1 MWFYWIMNSSKT
13 KIITLL
19 FAMLLAMTVLFAAAC
34 NTSDPVSD
42 ESESTVGEET
52 TSTPEE
58 TAAPEPVSLIPE
70 GFDFRKTVSDYM
82 RKMGLVEWKAKET
95 ADYSSEWD
103 ITKGLIYEGG
113 KTYRGMPYAN
123 QQCGFEIFAA
133 HLDENNVYI
142 GSTVFDDCY
151 GNTCTTS
158 IKNAWYL
165 VSNTINFRYAIDMFP
180 YPDKDTG
187 VLPLGNIPWGEYDGK
202 NTSLSVK
209 KKTDKTTVY
218 EAYSL
223 LQLGDAVVYY
233 HDNNGHGRM
242 VTGEVKTARNADG
255 TINGDR
261 SFVTLT
267 DQTSHFIKNSDSP
280 LPTHWNVDRK
290 FSFADLYVGGYL
302 PVTIKELQ
310 EGKAEEPAFKILNK
324 PLAKTFT
331 GSKTFRGT
339 VESNFKIILATST
352 LTDDSGNVL
361 FTHTATPEGMSYDMT
376 EPNSLFDLKT
386 LGAGSYT
393 FSVKATIGFGEF
405 EVYSLT
411 FEL

>member
-1 MWFYWIMNSSKT
+1 MTI
-13 KIITLL
+13 
-19 FAMLLAMTVLFAAAC
+19 TVLFIASC
-34 NTSDPVSD
+34 QSSPGS
-42 ESESTVGEET
+42 ESEEDSSDAETTAAEET
-52 TSTPEE
+52 T
-58 TAAPEPVSLIPE
+58 APAPTSLIPKD
-70 GFDFRKTVSDYM
+70 FDMRKTVSDYM
-82 RKMGLVEWKAKET
+82 RKMGLVEWTAKDT

-103 ITKGLIYEGG
+103 ITKGLIYEAG

-123 QQCGFEIFAA
+123 QQCGFEIFEA
-133 HLDENNVYI
+133 HLDENNVYV

-187 VLPLGNIPWGEYDGK
+187 VLPLGDIPWGEYDGK
-202 NTSLSVK
+202 NTSKSVL
-209 KKTDKTTVY
+209 KKTDKTTVF
-218 EAYSL
+218 EAYSQ
-223 LQLGDAVVYY
+223 LQLGDAIVYY

-261 SFVTLT
+261 SYVIIT

-290 FSFADLYVGGYL
+290 FSFADLYSDGYL
-302 PVTIKELQ
+302 PVTIRELK
-310 EGKAEEPAFKILNK
+310 EGKAEEPEFKMLNK
-324 PLAKTFT
+324 PIAKTFEGT
-331 GSKTFRGT
+331 KTFRGT
-339 VESNFKIILATST
+339 VNSNYKLILATVSI
-352 LTDDSGNVL
+352 TDGNGNTV
-361 FTHTATPEGMSYDMT
+361 FTHTATPEGMNYDLT
-376 EPNSLFDLKT
+376 ELNSLFDLKT
-386 LGAGSYT
+386 LTEGSYT
-393 FSVKATIGFGEF
+393 FSVKAAIGFGEF
-405 EVYSLT
+405 EVYSLN